1 MLILSLLRPYSFEA
15 LAVLFTLSDTSYFLS
30 VASDK
35 DQALRLCI
43 EFVDKVLMRNSCR
56 GQEGTAP
63 MNHQEL
69 RDLAKE
75 LAAEAG
81 LQEHLLRRA
90 PDYSLL
96 YKSSS
101 SSSSGSKQDRQQD
114 RTKKDINAAGLTRK
128 ERLDLVCAN
137 YNSGNCNNGKRCQ
150 RQHKCSE
157 FLPDGTLCA
166 KDHPRVRHE

>member
-1 MLILSLLRPYSFEA
+1 MVRPYSFEA

-43 EFVDKVLMRNSCR
+43 EFTDKVLMKNSCR

-75 LAAEAG
+75 LASEAG
-81 LQEHLLRRA
+81 LQEHFLRRA

-101 SSSSGSKQDRQQD
+101 PSGSGSRQDRQQD
-114 RTKKDINAAGLTRK
+114 RQQDRRRKDINDAGLTRK

-137 YNSGNCNNGKRCQ
+137 YNSGNCNSGKRCQ